1 MRRTRG
7 VSRNLM
13 FKFNQFASDEFDR
26 KKIQN
31 DSAGEILDKSG
42 AKKYFILYL

>member
-31 DSAGEILDKSG
+31 DSNAEII
-42 AKKYFILYL
+42 KKRSNK

>member
-13 FKFNQFASDEFDR
+13 FKFNQFASDEFER

-31 DSAGEILDKSG
+31 DSNAEILDKSG
-42 AKKYFILYL
+42 SKK

>member
-13 FKFNQFASDEFDR
+13 FKFNQFASDESDR
-26 KKIQN
+26 KKIKN
-31 DSAGEILDKSG
+31 DSNAEILDKSG
-42 AKKYFILYL
+42 SKK

>member
-13 FKFNQFASDEFDR
+13 FKFNQFSSELMER
-26 KKIQN
+26 KKSQN
-31 DSAGEILDKSG
+31 YSTGEILDKSG
-42 AKKYFILYL
+42 SKK

>member
-13 FKFNQFASDEFDR
+13 FKYNQSSSELLER
-26 KKIQN
+26 KKLQN
-31 DSAGEILDKSG
+31 YSSAEMLDKSG
-42 AKKYFILYL
+42 SKK

>member
-13 FKFNQFASDEFDR
+13 FKFNQFASDEIDR

-42 AKKYFILYL
+42 AKK

>member
-13 FKFNQFASDEFDR
+13 FKYNQYSSELLER
-26 KKIQN
+26 KKLQN
-31 DSAGEILDKSG
+31 YSAAEMFDKSG
-42 AKKYFILYL
+42 SKK